1 MPSILRALVGAATV
15 LVVSAAAP
23 LSAQSAPAPQR
34 FAYVD
39 TRLILDQAPGHA
51 DAEAQLQKEAVAWEA
66 EVKKMQDQMNAMIT
80 DFQKT
85 SAAMTTAARDKRTK
99 EIQDKQAEFQK
110 RNDEINAEAQKRRN
124 EMLQPILDQVK
135 IALEDVR
142 VAGNFDAIF
151 DVGQNATIVAVN
163 KNLNL
168 SDRVIARL
176 RVLGAPVIATPT
188 KSAVPT
194 PGAAK
199 PSGLPLN
206 TPAGIGSRPPAA
218 AADEGRHESS
228 TKEAGRDG
236 SGRVSPAGRRP
247 VE

>member
-1 MPSILRALVGAATV
+1 MSSILRALVGAATV

-23 LSAQSAPAPQR
+23 LSAQSAPPQR

-39 TRLILDQAPGHA
+39 TRAILDQAPGKA
-51 DAEAQLQKEAVAWEA
+51 EAEAQLQKEAVLWEG
-66 EVKKMQDQMNAMIT
+66 EIKRMQDQMSAMIT

-85 SAAMTTAARDKRTK
+85 SAAMTTAQRDKRTK
-99 EIQDKQAEFQK
+99 EIQDKQGEFQK
-110 RNDEINAEAQKRRN
+110 RNDEINAEAEKRRN

-135 IALEDVR
+135 LALEDVR

-176 RVLGAPVIATPT
+176 RVQGAPVVGTPT

-206 TPAGIGSRPPAA
+206 TPSGIGRPTPPPTK
-218 AADEGRHESS
+218 ADTNP
-228 TKEAGRDG
+228 TKKPDATAPGE
-236 SGRVSPAGRRP
+236 
-247 VE
+247 